1 MFSVSLYSHG
11 LWLDNSQLFLTCKLL
26 IWEDPYTATI
36 NEDNDIPLPKIVL
49 LHGDHIGLQEY
60 VSFDEDVSLCE
71 PLSAYH
77 LLNEFKLA
85 GNPAMEDE
93 PADDDNNAPVVK
105 PPPTMT
111 FS

>member
-1 MFSVSLYSHG
+1 
-11 LWLDNSQLFLTCKLL
+11 
-26 IWEDPYTATI
+26 
-36 NEDNDIPLPKIVL
+36 
-49 LHGDHIGLQEY
+49 
-60 VSFDEDVSLCE
+60 LCE

-93 PADDDNNAPVVK
+93 PADDDNNAPEVK